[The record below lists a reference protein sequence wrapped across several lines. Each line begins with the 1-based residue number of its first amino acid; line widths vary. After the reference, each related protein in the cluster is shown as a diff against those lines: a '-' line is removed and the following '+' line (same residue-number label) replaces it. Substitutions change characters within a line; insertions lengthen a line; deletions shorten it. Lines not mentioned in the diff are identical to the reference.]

1 MLQLLVDVGRIYMF
15 TTERKK
21 AMESAWNCFVE
32 KGDVEEFSCKV
43 RDIILQSWIRSKSYG
58 VNPLNIVKTI
68 ISNEE
73 LQIRLNR
80 HKNLINIARPYMQNI
95 YNFVKGSG
103 CVVIL
108 SDEEG
113 YLLEVIGDNDIME
126 NAQITKLVVG
136 ANRNEK
142 QVGTNAIGT
151 CLFLD
156 QPLQVWAEEHYF
168 INHHSW
174 ACSAAPI
181 HDNEGVVIGC
191 LDLSGPWHNIHSHTL
206 GMVVAAVDAIEK
218 ELRVKKAYEK
228 IFLANSQ
235 FKATLESISEGI
247 ILINARGIIQQI
259 NKYALRMFGLNLN
272 QVEQRDIKEVLNCDD
287 FFNNIISSDKNIF
300 DQEKIFNIYGFSLNC
315 TVSAVIIRDE
325 QGLVDGLVITL
336 KEIKAVHRLI
346 NKMTGSQ
353 AYFTF
358 DNIIGKSK
366 AINESIRLANIAAKS
381 LSNVLLL
388 GESGTGKELFAQAI
402 HNKSERRD
410 GPFIA
415 INCGA
420 LPRGLIESELFGYEG
435 GSFTGSRKEGRP
447 GKFELADGGTIF
459 LDEIGD
465 MPLEV
470 QVSLLRVLQ
479 NREVLRVGCNKVR
492 YVDVRIVAAT
502 NTNLEE
508 AVANRV
514 FRNDLYYRLNVFS
527 IHIPPL
533 RERKEDVELL
543 TDYFIGKYSKFLGKR
558 IKGISTEVNTVLK
571 GYNWPGNV
579 RELENVIER
588 AINITQND
596 NITVSDLPP
605 YLTGVSQEYSIP
617 VNTEEKHSSIKD
629 LERNVIIDALEKYNG
644 NVKKAAESIGIARRT
659 IYRRL
664 EEYNVDYTK
673 YRKL

>member
-1 MLQLLVDVGRIYMF
+1 MF
-15 TTERKK
+15 TPEGKK
-21 AMESAWNCFVE
+21 EIEAAWNSFVE
-32 KGDVEEFSCKV
+32 KGEVEEHSKV
-43 RDIILQSWIRSKSYG
+43 RDIILQSWIRSKNYG
-58 VNPLNIVKTI
+58 VSPLNIVKTI
-68 ISNEE
+68 ISNNE
-73 LQIRLNR
+73 LQFRLNR
-80 HKNLINIARPYMQNI
+80 CTSLINIARPYMQNI

-103 CVVIL
+103 YVVIL

-113 YLLEVIGDNDIME
+113 YLLEVIGDNNIME

-136 ANRNEK
+136 ANRSEK
-142 QVGTNAIGT
+142 QAGTNAIGT

-156 QPLQVWAEEHYF
+156 KPLQVWAEEHFF

-174 ACSAAPI
+174 TCSAAPI
-181 HDNEGVVIGC
+181 HDSEGGIIGC

-218 ELRVKKAYEK
+218 EMRVKKAYEE
-228 IFLANSQ
+228 IFLANNQ

-247 ILINARGIIQQI
+247 VLINAQGIIKQI
-259 NKYALRMFGLNLN
+259 NKWALRMFGLNPN
-272 QVEQRDIKEVLNCDD
+272 QVEEKAIKKVFSCDD
-287 FFNNIISSDKNIF
+287 FFNNIILSDKNIF
-300 DQEKIFNIYGFSLNC
+300 DQEKIFNISGTPLHC
-315 TVSAVIIRDE
+315 TVSAVIIRDK

-336 KEIKAVHRLI
+336 KEIKAVHKLI

-358 DNIIGKSK
+358 ENIIGKSE
-366 AINESIRLANIAAKS
+366 AIIETIRLANIAAKS
-381 LSNVLLL
+381 SSNVLLL

-435 GSFTGSRKEGRP
+435 GSFTGSRREGHP

-479 NREVLRVGCNKVR
+479 NKEVVRVGGNKAKH
-492 YVDVRIVAAT
+492 VDVRIIAAT

-508 AVANRV
+508 AVANKT

-527 IHIPPL
+527 FYIPPL
-533 RERKEDVELL
+533 RERKEDVDLL
-543 TDYFIGKYSKFLGKR
+543 TDYFIGKYNNFLGKR
-558 IKGISTEVNTVLK
+558 IKGISAEVYVVLK
-571 GYNWPGNV
+571 KYHWPGNV

-588 AINITQND
+588 AINITQGDSVN
-596 NITVSDLPP
+596 VSDLPP
-605 YLTGVSQEYSIP
+605 YFAGVSQEYSIP
-617 VNTEEKHSSIKD
+617 IKIEEKSASIKD
-629 LERNVIIDALEKYNG
+629 LEINAIIGVLEKYNG

-659 IYRRL
+659 MYRRL
-664 EEYNVDYTK
+664 EEHNIDYTK